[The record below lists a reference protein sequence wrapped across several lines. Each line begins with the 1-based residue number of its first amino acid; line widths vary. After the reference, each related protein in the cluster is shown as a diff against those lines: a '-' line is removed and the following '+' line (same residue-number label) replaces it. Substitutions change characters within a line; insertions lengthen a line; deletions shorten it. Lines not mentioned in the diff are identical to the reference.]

1 MFDPPITCT
10 LRGSASIWTQI
21 RLNEWCIY
29 PPRARLSSCPS
40 LTTKR
45 HLVNIPPSSKPL
57 LSQQFRPPQA
67 PRLNKKSVGFILF
80 RPVDVTETI
89 SILKYTLQPFIR
101 SGRQK
106 GWKLIDLMICYIP
119 PEWGGLQ
126 VLALSQKVLAVC
138 LKRAYVFRIPNMNGY
153 TEEIECRTSHY

>member
-1 MFDPPITCT
+1 MKSPCRVIKTCRIKFPLDCST
-10 LRGSASIWTQI
+10 LRLDYAVMYYCLNTQCSTLVVQYKKTLFLRSSCVRSSNHLHAPGI
-21 RLNEWCIY
+21 RLNLDADPPQWCIY

-101 SGRQK
+101 SGR
-106 GWKLIDLMICYIP
+106 
-119 PEWGGLQ
+119 
-126 VLALSQKVLAVC
+126 
-138 LKRAYVFRIPNMNGY
+138 
-153 TEEIECRTSHY
+153 